1 MNELPHCL
9 LLCFMPALATVI
21 GVCSDPFSFLFSVA
35 GLVCHVPY
43 LIQHLNVVRH
53 LFPVKVIAEAAS

>member
-1 MNELPHCL
+1 MNELPHCP